1 MTKSTFVALTTLFA
15 ITLFSCSES
24 DKEVTDT
31 TTDPFQEL
39 EFEVVDS
46 IMVDELENLAVLDY
60 LPSKDQYLM
69 KKLRKGEVFI
79 VDSKGEIL
87 LKKDIAGEGPNQIQ
101 MVGEGRFYG
110 EDGYI
115 FKEFSATMDFNL
127 FDLDFQKTRKFKGTM
142 QEMMAIF
149 ISNNRQTFSV
159 YEHDGEKFLFGEEFN
174 SFSKA
179 DIDYDEIG
187 ADFYNKANMGFIY
200 DLGQDS
206 VQFVNTYPNDW
217 AAKKNQSWVGV
228 SYPYLAYDPTSK
240 TVVSLPTSG
249 DQLGVYTLKGNDLVY
264 EKSVELTHPERA
276 GFEAK
281 EDTNPS
287 VYPGFYDVK
296 IFGEYQL
303 IQFITAMPED
313 IFNGFRAQGENYWQD
328 PAFGEAAKK
337 YRKRKYIVVKNGV
350 QIGIVNELPM
360 FGDIYFGLPDGTLI
374 VKAAD
379 GEVERDYNL
388 FYKVRLVEE

>member
-1 MTKSTFVALTTLFA
+1 MHKSHFLILTALFVS
-15 ITLFSCSES
+15 ILFSCSE
-24 DKEVTDT
+24 KETNSA
-31 TTDPFQEL
+31 PSSPIQEL
-39 EFEVVDS
+39 QFEVVDS

-69 KKLRKGEVFI
+69 KILRKGEVFV
-79 VDSKGEIL
+79 VDSQGEIL

-110 EDGYI
+110 EEGYV

-127 FDLDFQKTRKFKGTM
+127 FDLDFQKTKKFKGTM
-142 QEMMAIF
+142 QEMMAMFIF
-149 ISNNRQTFSV
+149 NNRQTFSV
-159 YEHDGEKFLFGEEFN
+159 YDNGGDYFLFGEEFN

-179 DIDYDEIG
+179 TLDYDEIG

-200 DLGQDS
+200 DLAQDS
-206 VQFVNTYPNDW
+206 VRFVNTYPNEW
-217 AAKKNQSWVGV
+217 AAKKNQTWAGV
-228 SYPYLAYDPTSK
+228 SYPYLAFDPVSK
-240 TVVSLPTSG
+240 TVASLPTSG
-249 DQLGVYTLKGNDLVY
+249 DHLGIYTLKGNDLVY
-264 EKSVELTHPERA
+264 EKSVELMHPERA

-328 PAFGEAAKK
+328 PAFEEATKT

-360 FGDIYFGLPDGTLI
+360 VGDIYFGLPDGTLI

-388 FYKVRLVEE
+388 FYKIRLVEE